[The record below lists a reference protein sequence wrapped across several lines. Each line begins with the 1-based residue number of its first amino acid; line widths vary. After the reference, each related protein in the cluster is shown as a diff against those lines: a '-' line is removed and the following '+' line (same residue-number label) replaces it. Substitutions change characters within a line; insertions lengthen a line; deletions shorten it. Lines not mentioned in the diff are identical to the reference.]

1 MQAVP
6 PLQFNSFSESLIP
19 AVQALVSVPLRFDV
33 SGSSLTTFAIGGAL
47 RAVVTVDTVQELA
60 HVLALLHREGQPVR
74 VLGNGSNVL
83 VSDAGLNEWIVK
95 LGAGLK
101 RIEVD
106 GSRFEV
112 FGAASLMSFAR
123 RASDDGFSGLEF
135 AAGIPASIGGA
146 IYMNAGA
153 HGAEIS
159 SRVALVRG
167 VMEDGSLCEWKRDEL
182 PWRYRFSGLPVGA
195 MVTSVVLDLVQG
207 DKETIARKCSENL
220 AARRATQPLAL
231 PSAGSVFKN
240 PSPQRPAGMILEA
253 LGMKGHVIGGAAVSD
268 LHANWIVN
276 PKREGTA
283 RDVLAL
289 IELCRQKARAEGG
302 IELEPEVKIWTS
314 RASTNSD
321 NK

>member
-1 MQAVP
+1 MQSVP
-6 PLQFNSFSESLIP
+6 PLQPSSFSDSLIP
-19 AVQALVSVPLRFDV
+19 AVQALVLAPLRFDV
-33 SGSSLTTFAIGGAL
+33 PGSSLTTFAIGGAL
-47 RAVVTVDTVQELA
+47 RAVVTVETVQELA
-60 HVLALLHREGQPVR
+60 QVLALLHREGQPVR
-74 VLGNGSNVL
+74 VIGNGSNIL

-101 RIEVD
+101 RIEVN

-146 IYMNAGA
+146 VCMNAGA
-153 HGAEIS
+153 HGSEIC
-159 SRVALVRG
+159 SRIALVRG
-167 VMEDGSLCEWKRDEL
+167 VMGDGSLCEWKRDEL
-182 PWRYRFSGLPVGA
+182 PWQYRFSGLPVGA

-207 DKETIARKCSENL
+207 DTEKIARACSENL
-220 AARRATQPLAL
+220 AARRASQPLAL

-240 PSPQRPAGMILEA
+240 PSLQRPAGMILEG
-253 LGMKGHVIGGAAVSD
+253 LGMKGHEFGGVAVSD

-276 PKREGTA
+276 PKRKGTA

-289 IELCRQKARAEGG
+289 IELCRQRARTESG
-302 IELEPEVKIWTS
+302 IELEPEVKVWITP
-314 RASTNSD
+314 AGFVCD
-321 NK
+321 NQ